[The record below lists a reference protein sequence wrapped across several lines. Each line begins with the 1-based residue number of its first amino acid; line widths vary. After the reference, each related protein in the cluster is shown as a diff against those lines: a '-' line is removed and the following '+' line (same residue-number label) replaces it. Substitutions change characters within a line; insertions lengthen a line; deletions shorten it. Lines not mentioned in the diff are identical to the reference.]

1 MKSSDYLSEAKAI
14 IGDRQADYGHPT
26 DTMQRAARLWSAYL
40 EIPIEA
46 HQVAVCMAMMKIA
59 RSMDSQKV
67 DNWIDALGYIAI
79 GAQSQ
84 EGDDLYV

>member
-1 MKSSDYLSEAKAI
+1 MKSSDYLTEAKAI
-14 IGDRQADYGHPT
+14 ISDRQADYGHPT

-46 HQVAVCMAMMKIA
+46 HQVAVCMALMKIA
-59 RSMDSQKV
+59 RSMDGHKV
-67 DNWIDALGYIAI
+67 DNWIDALGYVAIA
-79 GAQSQ
+79 AQSK

>member
-1 MKSSDYLSEAKAI
+1 MKANDYLSEARAI
-14 IGDRQADYGHPT
+14 IRDRQSDYGHPT
-26 DTMQRAARLWSAYL
+26 DTMQRTARLWSAYL

-46 HQVAVCMAMMKIA
+46 HHVAVCMALVKIT
-59 RSMDSQKV
+59 RSMDSTKA

-79 GAQSQ
+79 GAQAQ